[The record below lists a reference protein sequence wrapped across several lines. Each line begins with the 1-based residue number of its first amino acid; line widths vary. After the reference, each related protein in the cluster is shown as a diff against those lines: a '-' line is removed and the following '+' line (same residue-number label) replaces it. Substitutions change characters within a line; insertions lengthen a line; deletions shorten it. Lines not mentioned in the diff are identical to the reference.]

1 MKVQVFNNKR
11 GGTTLVVEGQDRYI
25 PFGYSPDAIF
35 AAQSMVKE
43 RLALFKTS
51 DSEEYAPVG
60 EPVGTIEV

>member
-25 PFGYSPDAIF
+25 PFGYSPDTILAVQ
-35 AAQSMVKE
+35 AMVKE
-43 RLALFKTS
+43 RLALFETS
-51 DSEEYAPVG
+51 DSDDYAPVG